1 MFRNTP
7 LANTPTFKLILGF
20 GLCTLGGAMLYAYF
34 KQRDEDDEDQKQDTT
49 RNHSQ
54 KPKAISRQSS
64 QTASKQAQ
72 KEVKLEFKISNEH
85 VPLIAGRQGAN
96 LKSIQDRTQTTI
108 HFRDKD
114 DTHKLCEI
122 TGHPDNVKE
131 ARSILLKEIERSPI
145 VKEEIYVP
153 QSVCGKI
160 MGRCGEAMQ
169 EICRISL
176 AKVSV
181 DAGVR
186 SANTRRI
193 TITGNRQQ
201 VNIARKM
208 IEDKIEEDENLR
220 RAVEE
225 VEQKREPRRSPANS
239 VNSSMYSSQTSLSS
253 HLPPREKLMAA
264 RNDEKPMEVYVS
276 AIASPAK
283 FWVQLIGPQTKK
295 LDDLVANMTAY
306 YSNAENRAMH
316 QIHEPYLGQIVAT
329 VFKHDNKWYRAEVV
343 GILPNQYN
351 PNEVVLDLYFVDYGD
366 SEYVL
371 PHEIFELRT
380 DFLTL
385 RFQAVECFLANVKST
400 LISDPQTWEPQSIE
414 FFEDFTQV
422 ARWKKLISR
431 VVTYK
436 DRVKTLTGNA
446 AAREG
451 SPIPGVELY
460 DIQEGIEINLGHMMI
475 SHGYALPISEDYPRA
490 LSPYTASLSNSNDA
504 LTNSSTTSS
513 SIMKPQSPQPPL
525 SPAYSN
531 DADSA
536 EDALIEEQLK
546 HLKSATPFNKYVNGS
561 NNIAVTKMTPSEFFN
576 GGGQTTNSAPITK
589 ATNGHHNNM
598 DASTA
603 STLYTNGNPQR

>member
-1 MFRNTP
+1 MFRNTA
-7 LANTPTFKLILGF
+7 LANTPTYKLVLGF

-34 KQRDEDDEDQKQDTT
+34 KQRDEDDENQNQDKSQRNPTT
-49 RNHSQ
+49 TSSKIKSQ
-54 KPKAISRQSS
+54 NSPQH
-64 QTASKQAQ
+64 AQ
-72 KEVKLEFKISNEH
+72 KEIKIELKIANEH
-85 VPLIAGRQGAN
+85 VSLVAGRQGAN
-96 LKSIQDRTQTTI
+96 LKSIEDRTQTNI
-108 HFRDKD
+108 HFRDKND
-114 DTHKLCEI
+114 SHKVCEI
-122 TGHPDNVKE
+122 VGLPDNVKE
-131 ARSILLKEIERSPI
+131 ARSIILKEIERSPI

-181 DAGVR
+181 DSGVR

-220 RAVEE
+220 KAVEE
-225 VEQKREPRRSPANS
+225 AEQKREPRRSPANS
-239 VNSSMYSSQTSLSS
+239 LNSSMYSSQTSLSS
-253 HLPPREKLMAA
+253 HLPPREKLMAS
-264 RNDEKPMEVYVS
+264 RNDDKPMEVYVS

-306 YSNAENRAMH
+306 YNSAENRAMH

-329 VFKHDNKWYRAEVV
+329 IFKHDSKWYRAEVV

-351 PNEVVLDLYFVDYGD
+351 PNEIVLDLYFVDYGD

-400 LISDPQTWEPQSIE
+400 RPTDPDTWESQSIE
-414 FFEDFTQV
+414 FFEEFTQV

-436 DRVKTLTGNA
+436 DRVKSLTGNA

-451 SPIPGVELY
+451 SPIPGVEIY
-460 DIQEGIEINLGHMMI
+460 DIQEGVEVNLGYMMI
-475 SHGYALPISEDYPRA
+475 SQGYALPSSDDYPRA
-490 LSPYTASLSNSNDA
+490 RSPYNTSRSNSNDA
-504 LTNSSTTSS
+504 LTSSTTSS
-513 SIMKPQSPQPPL
+513 IQHNLKSQSPPPL
-525 SPAYSN
+525 SPTYSN
-531 DADSA
+531 GGIDSA

-546 HLKSATPFNKYVNGS
+546 HLKTITPYQKY
-561 NNIAVTKMTPSEFFN
+561 FN
-576 GGGQTTNSAPITK
+576 GNPELSKMSPAEFINGNNLPE
-589 ATNGHHNNM
+589 TNGHHI
-598 DASTA
+598 TPLEQP
-603 STLYTNGNPQR
+603 TTFNGNPQR

>member
-1 MFRNTP
+1 MFRNTA
-7 LANTPTFKLILGF
+7 LSQTPTYKLILGF

-34 KQRDEDDEDQKQDTT
+34 KTRDEEEEQQENDKKSLGKLPPKKQVM
-49 RNHSQ
+49 
-54 KPKAISRQSS
+54 KPAPP
-64 QTASKQAQ
+64 
-72 KEVKLEFKISNEH
+72 KEVKIELKIENVH
-85 VPLIAGRQGAN
+85 VPLVAGRQGAN
-96 LKSIQDRTQTTI
+96 LKSIEEKTLTKI

-114 DTHKLCEI
+114 DSSKICEI
-122 TGHPDNVKE
+122 TGYPDNVKE
-131 ARSILLKEIERSPI
+131 ARSLLLKEIERAPI

-176 AKVSV
+176 AKVSI

-201 VNIARKM
+201 VNIARKL
-208 IEDKIEEDENLR
+208 IEDKIEEDELLR
-220 RAVEE
+220 KVVEE
-225 VEQKREPRRSPANS
+225 AEQKREPRRSPTNS

-283 FWVQLIGPQTKK
+283 FWVQIIGPQTKR
-295 LDDLVANMTAY
+295 LDDLVTNMTEY
-306 YSNAENRAMH
+306 YSVPENRAMH
-316 QIHEPYLGQIVAT
+316 QITEPYLGQIVAT

-400 LISDPQTWEPQSIE
+400 LQNDPETWDQQSIE
-414 FFEDFTQV
+414 AFEEYTQV
-422 ARWKKLISR
+422 ARWKKLITR

-436 DRVKTLTGNA
+436 DRVKSATGNA

-451 SPIPGVELY
+451 SPIPGVEIY
-460 DIQEGIEINLGHMMI
+460 EIQEGVEVNLGHMMI
-475 SHGYALPISEDYPRA
+475 AHGYAYPASDDYPRVR
-490 LSPYTASLSNSNDA
+490 SPQLPQSRSNSDDA
-504 LTNSSTTSS
+504 LTNSTSS
-513 SIMKPQSPQPPL
+513 TIQEEKQQQSQQKQQQPQNPQTPVTTQ
-525 SPAYSN
+525 YN
-531 DADSA
+531 DKHTEA
-536 EDALIEEQLK
+536 ENSLIEEQLQ
-546 HLKSATPFNKYVNGS
+546 HLKKNNNLYLNG
-561 NNIAVTKMTPSEFFN
+561 
-576 GGGQTTNSAPITK
+576 
-589 ATNGHHNNM
+589 NGHISNASIKLQPVDLINNHH
-598 DASTA
+598 S
-603 STLYTNGNPQR
+603 YNFP

>member
-1 MFRNTP
+1 MFRHTA
-7 LANTPTFKLILGF
+7 LSQTPTYKLILGF

-34 KQRDEDDEDQKQDTT
+34 KTKDDDEDDQQQQNDKPIAKVKQGSKPQKQV
-49 RNHSQ
+49 
-54 KPKAISRQSS
+54 
-64 QTASKQAQ
+64 KQPLP
-72 KEVKLEFKISNEH
+72 KEVKIELKIGNEH
-85 VPLIAGRQGAN
+85 VPLLAGRQGAN
-96 LKSIQDRTQTTI
+96 LKSIEDKTLTKI

-114 DTHKLCEI
+114 DANKICEI
-122 TGHPDNVKE
+122 TGYPDNVKE
-131 ARSILLKEIERSPI
+131 ARALILKEIERAPI

-176 AKVSV
+176 AKVSI

-186 SANTRRI
+186 SANSRRI

-201 VNIARKM
+201 VNIARKL
-208 IEDKIEEDENLR
+208 IEDKIEEDELLR
-220 RAVEE
+220 KAVEE
-225 VEQKREPRRSPANS
+225 AEQKREPRRSPTNS

-264 RNDEKPMEVYVS
+264 KNDEKPMEVYVS

-295 LDDLVANMTAY
+295 LDDLVANMTDY
-306 YSNAENRAMH
+306 YSVAENRAMH
-316 QIHEPYLGQIVAT
+316 QIQEPYLGQIVAT

-400 LISDPQTWEPQSIE
+400 LQNDPETWDQQSIE
-414 FFEDFTQV
+414 AFEEYTQV
-422 ARWKKLISR
+422 ARWKKLIAR

-436 DRVKTLTGNA
+436 DRVKSITGNT

-451 SPIPGVELY
+451 SPIPGVEIY
-460 DIQEGIEINLGHMMI
+460 EIQEGVEVNLGHMMI
-475 SHGYALPISEDYPRA
+475 THGYANPLSDDYPRVR
-490 LSPYTASLSNSNDA
+490 SPQLPQSRSNSNDA
-504 LTNSSTTSS
+504 LTSSTSSTTQQPL
-513 SIMKPQSPQPPL
+513 KPQSPTPL
-525 SPAYSN
+525 TAVSPTIASLK
-531 DADSA
+531 DKHTEA
-536 EDALIEEQLK
+536 ENSLIEEQLQ
-546 HLKSATPFNKYVNGS
+546 HLNKNNNLYLNGNGHVNNAS
-561 NNIAVTKMTPSEFFN
+561 SI
-576 GGGQTTNSAPITK
+576 PITPVELS
-589 ATNGHHNNM
+589 NHHHHPYKY
-598 DASTA
+598 
-603 STLYTNGNPQR
+603 L